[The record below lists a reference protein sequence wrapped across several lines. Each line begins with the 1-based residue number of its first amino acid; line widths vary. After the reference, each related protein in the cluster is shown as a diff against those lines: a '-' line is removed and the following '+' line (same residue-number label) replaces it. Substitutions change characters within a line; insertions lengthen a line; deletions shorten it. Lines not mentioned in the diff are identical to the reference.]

1 MNPELLQSLKTERER
16 LLTVAKSISSVILHY
31 ESQEDI
37 SPKEQPIAVTLKPT
51 RTETPI
57 EPVNVIKKHFSTFD
71 IQNTIKFINK
81 LFNVTIER
89 RSKDIKSTAARH
101 IFIKYMHTYSKCKMS
116 DITGALGM
124 HELSG
129 FNALAMY
136 HNRIETDGIY
146 IAMAKQFA
154 ENAKEIRIAS

>member
-31 ESQEDI
+31 ESQDDI
-37 SPKEQPIAVTLKPT
+37 SPKEQTIAVTMKPT
-51 RTETPI
+51 RTEQNI
-57 EPVNVIKKHFSTFD
+57 EPVGVIKKHFSAFD
-71 IQNTIKFINK
+71 IQNTIKFING
-81 LFNVTIER
+81 LFDVKIER

-101 IFIKYMHTYSKCKMS
+101 IFIKYMHTYSKSPMA
-116 DITGALGM
+116 DITGSLGM
-124 HELSG
+124 QEISG

-146 IAMAKQFA
+146 IAMAKQFS
-154 ENAKEIRIAS
+154 ENVKELRLAS